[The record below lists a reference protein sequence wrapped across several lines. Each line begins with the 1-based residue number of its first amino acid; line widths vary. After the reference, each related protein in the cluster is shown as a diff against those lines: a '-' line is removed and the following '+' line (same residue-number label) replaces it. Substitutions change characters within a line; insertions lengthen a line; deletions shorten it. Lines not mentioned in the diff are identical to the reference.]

1 MKVLLYLTEACSL
14 CDEALDLLME
24 TPELTG
30 HILETVD
37 IATDDGLFNQ
47 YGESIPILEIA
58 DQQLFWP
65 FTSSDITNLFRTVSS
80 RSS

>member
-14 CDEALDLLME
+14 CDEALDLLIE

-37 IATDDGLFNQ
+37 VATDDGLLKQ

-65 FTSSDITNLFRTVSS
+65 FTSSDITKLFRTVST
-80 RSS
+80 RSA

>member
-14 CDEALDLLME
+14 CDEALDLLIQ

-30 HILETVD
+30 HILETIDV
-37 IATDDGLFNQ
+37 ATDDGLLTQ

-58 DQQLFWP
+58 DQQLVWP
-65 FTSSDITNLFRTVSS
+65 FTSSDISNLFQTVFS